1 MMLVLLCLI
10 WGTTWP
16 IIKIALNEID
26 PFSMR
31 SCTYVLGGLTLLAVC
46 LVTRRSIHIPNLR
59 TWGHVLIASTLNI
72 VSFPLLTAFG
82 QMATTTSRV
91 SILAYTMPIWSVVLA
106 RIFLGERLKR
116 MQTIALVLCMA
127 GLAILIYPLTAN
139 GVPLGVVLTITAA
152 ISWAGGTVYLKW
164 AHIEADPVGVA
175 MWQVV
180 IAFFIVLGFTLLY
193 QGGVSYRGAHLEA
206 LSAMTFSGIMGT
218 GAAYGL
224 WFAVVRRLPATTAS
238 LGVLSV
244 PVVGV
249 VMSMILLGERLTA
262 PDIVGFALIFAASA
276 CVLLSP
282 QTPAPEDA
290 PQAT

>member
-1 MMLVLLCLI
+1 MLVVLCLL

-16 IIKIALNEID
+16 IIKIALTEID

-31 SCTYVLGGLTLLAVC
+31 FCTYALGALTLIVVC
-46 LVTRRSIHIPNLR
+46 LVTRRNVRVPNLR
-59 TWGHVLIASTLNI
+59 TWGHVLAASMLNI

-82 QMATTTSRV
+82 QLVTTTSRV

-106 RIFLGERLKR
+106 WIFLRERLTR
-116 MQTIALVLCMA
+116 MQTVALVLCLA
-127 GLAILIYPLTAN
+127 GLSILIYPLTAN
-139 GVPLGVVLTITAA
+139 GVPLGILLTLIAA
-152 ISWAGGTVYLKW
+152 VSCAGGTVYLKW
-164 AHIEADPVGVA
+164 AHIDADPIGVA
-175 MWQVV
+175 MWQLI
-180 IAFFIVLGFTLLY
+180 IAFFIVTAFTLLY
-193 QGGVSYRGAHLEA
+193 QGGVSYRGASIES
-206 LSAMTFSGIMGT
+206 LSAMAFSGVMGS
-218 GAAYGL
+218 GIAYAL
-224 WFAVVRRLPATTAS
+224 WFAIVKRLPASTAS

-262 PDIVGFALIFAASA
+262 ADVVGFALIFSASA

-282 QTPAPEDA
+282 QAPAPEEA